1 MTSAG
6 EESRLGR
13 LALFEGIDPAAA
25 FDLAMASELERV
37 DEGHVVVREGDEG
50 HAMYVIARGRVRV
63 EKRTAYEDTYTVTFL
78 DAAEG
83 GFFGELALL
92 DREHRSAT
100 VVAVTECEL
109 FVLTRERFLAF
120 GDRHP
125 TAGLMVTRR
134 IAQNLAER
142 LRRANRDLVTLF
154 SALVDE
160 IEETF

>member
-1 MTSAG
+1 

-25 FDLAMASELERV
+25 FDLAMASELKRV
-37 DEGHVVVREGDEG
+37 DEGQVVVREGDEG

-78 DAAEG
+78 DGADG

-100 VVAVTECEL
+100 VVAVTEC
-109 FVLTRERFLAF
+109 
-120 GDRHP
+120 
-125 TAGLMVTRR
+125 
-134 IAQNLAER
+134 
-142 LRRANRDLVTLF
+142 
-154 SALVDE
+154 
-160 IEETF
+160 